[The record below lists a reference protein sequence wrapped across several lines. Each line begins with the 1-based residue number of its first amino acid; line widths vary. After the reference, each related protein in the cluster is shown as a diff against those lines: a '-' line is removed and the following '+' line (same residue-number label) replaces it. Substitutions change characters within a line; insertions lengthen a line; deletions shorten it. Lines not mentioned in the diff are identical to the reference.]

1 VSAVD
6 VPQHLGLGGRVAGEF
21 AARPGPRRLA
31 NLAMRWVAVAGA
43 AAAGLAA
50 RNPFHPHAST
60 VMVLSLMFGAFAFV
74 GLAVRRARIT
84 IEAGGVRWGWTWLG
98 VRMERERI
106 RAVDVYADAI
116 ALRPRRG
123 SAWFLSARDWERYD
137 AMTRAVTRAGF
148 TVTTH
153 ARTAPLA
160 AKLQSYGRVLDGL
173 MLAAILGSSLL
184 VAAAASF

>member
-1 VSAVD
+1 MSAVD

-60 VMVLSLMFGAFAFV
+60 VMVLALMFGAFAFV
-74 GLAVRRARIT
+74 GLAVRRARVT
-84 IEAGGVRWGWTWLG
+84 IEAGGVRWGWSWIG

-106 RAVDVYADAI
+106 TGVDLYDDAI

-123 SAWFLSARDWERYD
+123 STWFLSARDWDRFD
-137 AMTRAVTRAGF
+137 AMTRAVERAGFEVTRAGG
-148 TVTTH
+148 
-153 ARTAPLA
+153 APLA
-160 AKLQSYGRVLDGL
+160 ARLQSYGRVLDGL
-173 MLAAILGSSLL
+173 MVIAILGSTML
-184 VAAAASF
+184 VGLAATF